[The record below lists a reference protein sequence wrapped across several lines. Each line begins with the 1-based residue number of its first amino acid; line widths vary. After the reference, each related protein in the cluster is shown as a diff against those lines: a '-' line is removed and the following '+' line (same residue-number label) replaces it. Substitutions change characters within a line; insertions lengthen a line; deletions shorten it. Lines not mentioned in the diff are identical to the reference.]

1 MASARLPGARVMIS
15 ESKVVNIHTA
25 ENSTSTQNPPAN
37 KGLIIGECRL
47 KLTKEFKPIVVRFFE
62 KVDDELFT
70 FSDKAVS
77 STMQELYFE
86 AMRYI
91 RKEREA
97 IERGYMNAV
106 LRVFDDFWNPKIRPV
121 AAASE
126 KPLALDEEDFSLV
139 ENEDLEEDLAI
150 NTLINKGVNLYHRDL
165 YVLNK
170 RFAKLLGRSE
180 VGNEENPVGPY
191 RLGHAFAD
199 VLRPL
204 TLELKVKLL
213 LFKLFEREVIGSLGV
228 VYDELNAS
236 LVKHGVLPEIAK
248 KIKKSASA
256 LADRE
261 REGNKEAFNPDNVA
275 YTQAL
280 QAMQTLL
287 SAWRS
292 ETGLTP
298 LAASAGQPGVIVSDS
313 KEVVGALSALQD
325 PEFSARFTE
334 ALKNG
339 EDANLKLVIAERLS
353 QNSRERRT
361 LAQMDEDIIDMI
373 RMIFD
378 FILEDRN
385 LPDPVKVILGR
396 LQIPIVKVAILDKA
410 FFAKKSHPARQLL
423 NQLAHAGIGLSGDE
437 DLTHNPVYQQI
448 NSVVERILNE
458 FDQNVDFFS
467 DLLQEFSQ
475 FMEQEGRRSTIMESR
490 ARQATQSK
498 EHLLLAKH
506 EVASELGKRLQDK
519 EIPPRIK
526 RFLNATWKDVLL
538 LACLRKDKEPKAWR
552 QKLQLTDTLIHSLV
566 PPANEKER
574 KRIIKCIPGMLR
586 AVHRELENIS
596 FDPKQIAIFFKE
608 LKLHHHSCLKGNN
621 HGDVLDPA
629 LDRELKAIAANLPEV
644 DDLEVGDLTDIK
656 EEDLEE
662 EIILM
667 TNEDEEQGDEFFE
680 RAKSLEMGDWLE
692 LIDPKGKS
700 IRAKLSWKS
709 KVTGIRVFVNRRGMK
724 VAEHTL
730 HGLAAELRNGRAKV
744 IEGKVPL
751 MDRALSAMMTTLK
764 HPAKMQGEENQTLS
778 GGEILA

>member
-1 MASARLPGARVMIS
+1 MIS
-15 ESKVVNIHTA
+15 EKKVVQIDTG
-25 ENSTSTQNPPAN
+25 ENSASAPNPPAN

-62 KVDDELFT
+62 KVDDELFA

-77 STMQELYFE
+77 STLQELYFE

-91 RKEREA
+91 RKERET
-97 IERGYMNAV
+97 IERGYMNSV
-106 LRVFDDFWNPKIRPV
+106 LRRYDDFWNPKIRPV
-121 AAASE
+121 TSIPQ
-126 KPLALDEEDFSLV
+126 KPQELDEEDFSLV

-150 NTLINKGVNLYHRDL
+150 ATLINKGVNLYHRDL
-165 YVLNK
+165 YILNK
-170 RFAKLLGRSE
+170 RFAKLLGRNE

-204 TLELKVKLL
+204 TLELKIKLL
-213 LFKLFEREVIGSLGV
+213 LFKLFEKEVVSDLGI
-228 VYDELNAS
+228 VYDEINET

-248 KIKKSASA
+248 KVKKN
-256 LADRE
+256 ADSTSNDNHRA
-261 REGNKEAFNPDNVA
+261 GNKEPFNPDNAA
-275 YTQAL
+275 YAQAL

-287 SAWRS
+287 STWRS
-292 ETGLTP
+292 QTGLTP
-298 LAASAGQPGVIVSDS
+298 LAASAGQPGVVVSDS
-313 KEVVGALSALQD
+313 REVIGTLSALQD
-325 PEFSARFTE
+325 PQFTTKFTE

-339 EDANLKLVIAERLS
+339 EDANLKLMITERLS
-353 QNSRERRT
+353 QNGRERRT

-373 RMIFD
+373 GMIFD

-437 DLTHNPVYQQI
+437 DLDHNPVFQQI
-448 NSVVERILNE
+448 NAVVDRILNE
-458 FDQNVDFFS
+458 FDQNVGFFE
-467 DLLQEFSQ
+467 DLLQQFSQ
-475 FMEQEGRRSTIMESR
+475 FMEQEGRRSTMMESR

-506 EVASELGKRLQDK
+506 EVAKELGKRLQDRD
-519 EIPPRIK
+519 IPPRIK
-526 RFLNATWKDVLL
+526 RFLNSTWKDVLL

-552 QKLQLTDTLIHSLV
+552 QKLQLTDTLIYSLL
-566 PPANEKER
+566 PPANDKER
-574 KRIIKCIPGMLR
+574 KRIIQCIPGMLR

-608 LKLHHHSCLKGNN
+608 LKLHHHACLKGDN
-621 HGDVLDPA
+621 HSDVLDPV

-667 TNEDEEQGDEFFE
+667 TNEEDEQGDEFFE
-680 RAKSLEMGDWLE
+680 QAKSLEMGDWLE
-692 LIDPKGKS
+692 LTDAKGKKV
-700 IRAKLSWKS
+700 RAKLSWKS

-730 HGLAAELRNGRAKV
+730 HGLAAELRSGRAKP

-764 HPAKMQGEENQTLS
+764 HPAKMQGEEGQALS